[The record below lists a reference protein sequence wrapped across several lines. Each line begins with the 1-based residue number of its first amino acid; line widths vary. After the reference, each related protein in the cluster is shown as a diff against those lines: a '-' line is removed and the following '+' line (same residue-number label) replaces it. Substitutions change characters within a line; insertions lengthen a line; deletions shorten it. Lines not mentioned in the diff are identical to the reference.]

1 MDRAALIL
9 EAQRKGFQVSEGEGG
24 WLVHVPA
31 RKRHPANVQGT
42 FKTSDRAWMAA
53 ASLASDFPDVKGLG

>member
-1 MDRAALIL
+1 MEERTQLIL
-9 EAQRKGFQVSEGEGG
+9 DAQRKGFRVEQGGTG

-31 RKRHPANVQGT
+31 KPRCPANTQGD

-53 ASLASDFPDVKGLG
+53 AALALEFPTK